1 MNISETDK
9 EEIKKIKRWRFR
21 DLVLDYIEESQEA
34 MKTGIISWV
43 SEDMSKTKRNDRDIE
58 LVKLQM
64 LDEFKNI
71 PDRLLTLIEN
81 GYWEDQN

>member
-1 MNISETDK
+1 MIINETDK

-21 DLVLDYIEESQEA
+21 DLVLDYLEESQEA